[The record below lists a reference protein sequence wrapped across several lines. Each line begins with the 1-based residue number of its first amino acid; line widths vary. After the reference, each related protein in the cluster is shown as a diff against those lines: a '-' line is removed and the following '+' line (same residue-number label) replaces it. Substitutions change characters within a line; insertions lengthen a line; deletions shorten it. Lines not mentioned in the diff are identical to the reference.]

1 MSPELTSAVWA
12 LDIRIRKRT
21 APQVQRLYA
30 LDLPSPTLMT
40 GSRSATRRPDIAPR
54 PHRALV
60 QNGMST
66 MQEQGNSVNGSMGAA
81 PPTNSFQVQGAEV
94 TDAVKKLLHDGNVR
108 RIVVKN
114 DHDQTIFEIPVT
126 VGVVVAIAAPVLV
139 AVAAVAAV
147 VKDCRI
153 EVHRETEEIPVS

>member
-1 MSPELTSAVWA
+1 
-12 LDIRIRKRT
+12 
-21 APQVQRLYA
+21 
-30 LDLPSPTLMT
+30 
-40 GSRSATRRPDIAPR
+40 
-54 PHRALV
+54 
-60 QNGMST
+60 